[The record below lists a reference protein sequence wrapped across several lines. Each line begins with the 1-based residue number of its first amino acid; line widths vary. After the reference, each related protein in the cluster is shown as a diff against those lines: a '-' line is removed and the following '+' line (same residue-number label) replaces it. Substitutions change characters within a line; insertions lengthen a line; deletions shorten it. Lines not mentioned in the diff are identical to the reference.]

1 MVLRELR
8 SHFLGDGIEGIVGV
22 GFLHVE
28 ENNGN
33 PAQQVTAPVE
43 GFDGVGKGRRFG
55 VAGNGLDF
63 RSVLRHSFRE
73 GRKIMGIQDLVE
85 WRHLIGGVI
94 LFKKRVH
101 HLGYGLFFAARD
113 QYPRH
118 GNG

>member
-43 GFDGVGKGRRFG
+43 GFDGVGKVGASALPAMASISAACCVIPSVKAGR
-55 VAGNGLDF
+55 
-63 RSVLRHSFRE
+63 
-73 GRKIMGIQDLVE
+73 
-85 WRHLIGGVI
+85 
-94 LFKKRVH
+94 
-101 HLGYGLFFAARD
+101 
-113 QYPRH
+113 
-118 GNG
+118 